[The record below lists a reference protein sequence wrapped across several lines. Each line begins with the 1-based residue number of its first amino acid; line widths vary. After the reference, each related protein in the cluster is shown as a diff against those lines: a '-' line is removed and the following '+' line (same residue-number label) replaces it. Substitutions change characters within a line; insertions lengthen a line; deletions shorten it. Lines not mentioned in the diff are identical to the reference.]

1 MSRHPHHYKIAIAL
15 AISAGSWGIY
25 WLPQRI
31 LEDGG
36 LTGGW
41 GTIAQMVIG
50 VLVLM
55 PISIWRLSQ
64 GKSSGLELPFTGL
77 LIGSGFIC
85 YALSFLLTDVVRA
98 LVLFYMAPIWTT
110 IFEIS
115 FLKKRPGLER
125 ILALLLALGGL
136 WVVFS
141 KLTILPLPENAGDWL
156 ALAGGAIFAAGLI
169 RLEVVKYDGVFPLI
183 FSFFFYG
190 AIFNILAGF
199 LLVEYLG
206 PMPST
211 EAFVSMA
218 SFLIIISVF
227 YFIPT
232 GIVILWSPSK
242 LGAGLCSIL
251 FLSEIIVGVISS
263 SILTDE
269 PFGWREI
276 LGSSMIV
283 IGGVLAVVL
292 APKEEK
298 IQSS

>member
-1 MSRHPHHYKIAIAL
+1 MARHPNHYKIAIAL
-15 AISAGSWGIY
+15 AISAGAWGIY

-31 LEDGG
+31 LEEGG

-50 VLVLM
+50 VLLLT
-55 PISIWRLSQ
+55 PISIWRKFK
-64 GKSSGLELPFTGL
+64 GKTSGLELPFTGF

-98 LVLFYMAPIWTT
+98 LILFYMTPVWTT
-110 IFEIS
+110 IFEIL

-125 ILALLLALGGL
+125 ILTLFLALGGL

-141 KLTILPLPENAGDWL
+141 KQTIFPLPENSGDWL
-156 ALAGGAIFAAGLI
+156 AFAGGILFAGGMI

-183 FSFFFYG
+183 YSFFVYG
-190 AIFNILAGF
+190 AIFNIFAGF
-199 LLVEYLG
+199 LLSEYLG
-206 PMPST
+206 PMPGT
-211 EAFVSMA
+211 DAFVSMA

-276 LGSSMIV
+276 IGSSMIV

-292 APKEEK
+292 APNEK
-298 IQSS
+298 TK

>member
-1 MSRHPHHYKIAIAL
+1 MARHPNHYKIAIAL
-15 AISAGSWGIY
+15 AISAGAWGIY

-31 LEDGG
+31 LEEGG

-50 VLVLM
+50 VLLLT
-55 PISIWRLSQ
+55 PISIWRKFK
-64 GKSSGLELPFTGL
+64 GKTSGLELPFTGF

-98 LVLFYMAPIWTT
+98 LILFYMTPVWTT
-110 IFEIS
+110 IFEIL

-125 ILALLLALGGL
+125 ILTLFLALGGL

-141 KLTILPLPENAGDWL
+141 KQTIFPLPENSGDWL
-156 ALAGGAIFAAGLI
+156 AFAGGILFAGGMI

-183 FSFFFYG
+183 YSFFFYG
-190 AIFNILAGF
+190 AIFNIFAGF
-199 LLVEYLG
+199 LLSEYLG
-206 PMPST
+206 PMPGT
-211 EAFVSMA
+211 DAFVSMA

-276 LGSSMIV
+276 IGSSMIV

-292 APKEEK
+292 APNEK
-298 IQSS
+298 TK